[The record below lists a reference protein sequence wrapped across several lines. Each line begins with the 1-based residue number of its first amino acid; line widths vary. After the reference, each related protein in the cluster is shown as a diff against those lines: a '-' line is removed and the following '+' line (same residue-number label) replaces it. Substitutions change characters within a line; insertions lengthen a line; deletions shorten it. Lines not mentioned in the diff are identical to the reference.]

1 MSKSLKTIQTLAKI
15 GRAISKIIFIVFIVS
30 AVLCIAGIVSVAMG
44 ADNSAELGKVTVHGL
59 IDGIDGI
66 NIGRAYDVLA
76 QLLVFVISGAV
87 LAKFT
92 EVYFRNELK
101 AGTPFTF
108 EGAEEMRRLGILGI
122 AIPLAASI
130 AGAIIAA
137 VTASQMG
144 VEKHQINNGAG
155 ITLGLLFLV
164 LSVIFRHGAEISQA
178 AEQKASEFENM

>member
-1 MSKSLKTIQTLAKI
+1 M
-15 GRAISKIIFIVFIVS
+15 FIVFVVS

-59 IDGIDGI
+59 IDGIDGMSLV
-66 NIGRAYDVLA
+66 RVYDLLA
-76 QLLVFVISGAV
+76 QLLVFVIAGAV

-108 EGAEEMRRLGILGI
+108 EGAEELRRLGILGI

-130 AGAIIAA
+130 AGAIVAA
-137 VTASQMG
+137 VTANQTG
-144 VEKHQINNGAG
+144 IEKHQINSGAG
-155 ITLGLLFLV
+155 IALGLIFLV
-164 LSVIFRHGAEISQA
+164 LSVIFKHGAEISQA
-178 AEQKASEFENM
+178 AEQKESEPENM